1 MTLGVTAKRIT
12 TWYAWVS
19 LVAVVLIGPVA
30 YFFISYQF
38 IAGSLETEAELDAD
52 TISQLI
58 SRNPNLWTYEQLRLG
73 EVLSRRHVSHVET
86 RRIVDGG
93 NRVVAAS
100 SNVLDSPVIVRS
112 ADLLDSGV
120 TVARV
125 EISRSLRPLL
135 VHTVIVAFIGL
146 FFGMLSFI
154 PFYVLPLRAVRRAE
168 EESRL
173 SEARYRRLFD
183 STMDGVYQVNAGS
196 IFTMMNPA
204 GARIFGYDD
213 PREIIGTSALDYWR
227 DPVDRDKYRAD
238 LKIRKSVS
246 AYPIR
251 ARTRNGEPIELE
263 SSSRILEDEMGNFLG
278 IEGILRDVTE
288 RKRMTE
294 KLTTL
299 SITDELTSLYNRRG
313 FFTLGE
319 HLLKMA
325 DRSKKV
331 MFILY
336 ADLDGLKEIN
346 DTLGHQEG
354 DRALAEVA
362 ELLRETYRKSD
373 VIARIGGDEFVVIPV
388 GFAGDNVEAI
398 CNRLKKNIDTRN
410 TGADRK
416 YELSVS
422 IGIAYYDP
430 EHPCSLDELLIRADT
445 LMYEQKRRQR
455 KSRHK
460 K

>member
-12 TWYAWVS
+12 TWYAWAG
-19 LVAVVLIGPVA
+19 LLAVVLIGPVA
-30 YFFISYQF
+30 YFFVSYQF
-38 IAGSLETEAELDAD
+38 IAGSLETEAEIDAD

-58 SRNPNLWTYEQLRLG
+58 SKNPNLWSYEQLRLG

-86 RRIVDGG
+86 RRIVDSA
-93 NRVVAAS
+93 NRVIAAS
-100 SNVLDSPVIVRS
+100 PNVLDSPVIVRS

-120 TVARV
+120 TVARI

-168 EESRL
+168 EESRK

-183 STMDGVYQVNAGS
+183 STMDGIYQVNADS
-196 IFTMMNPA
+196 VFTMMNPA

-213 PREIIGTSALDYWR
+213 PRQIIGTSALNYWR
-227 DPVDRDKYRAD
+227 DPVDRDKYRAE
-238 LKIRKSVS
+238 LKIRKTVS

-288 RKRMTE
+288 RRRMTE

-398 CNRLKKNIDTRN
+398 CNRLKKNIEIRN
-410 TGADRK
+410 AGADRK
-416 YELSVS
+416 YGLSVS

-455 KSRHK
+455 KVRHK